1 MSPRRI
7 VKRESDITR
16 MAFPFELLHAKGPAT
31 NMSSFH
37 WHEFV
42 EISFVR
48 AGTGTYEIEDKTFS
62 VQAGDIV
69 IINNTERHRVT
80 YDPARPLHE
89 TVLHF
94 SPALLEGG
102 RSAGEARGQGLPL
115 FSYDGPGFVNKPEL
129 PAPARRAV
137 RAMVAGIRREWER
150 REPWFQSVIRARLVQ
165 VACLVLRAQGSREPE
180 RASVRAA
187 RRKKLATMR
196 QILAWIRANYRRQV
210 SLPEI
215 AARFSMRGSYFSDFF
230 RRAFGVTFTRYLRQL
245 RVEDAARAIAQEG
258 RGSEE
263 AAIASGFT
271 SRTSFHRAFRQVM
284 GASPGDW
291 IARTAGRAAG
301 QAPRISKKAAH

>member
-1 MSPRRI
+1 VSPRRI

-16 MAFPFELLHAKGPAT
+16 MAFPFELLHARGPAT
-31 NMSSFH
+31 NMHWFH

-48 AGTGTYEIEDKTFS
+48 AGTGTYEIEDKTFT
-62 VQAGDIV
+62 VQPGDIV
-69 IINNTERHRVT
+69 IINNSERHRVT

-94 SPALLEGG
+94 SAGLLEGP
-102 RSAGEARGQGLPL
+102 RTPGEARGQGLPL
-115 FSYDGPGFVNKPEL
+115 FSYDGPVFVNKPEL
-129 PAPARRAV
+129 SPVARRAV
-137 RAMVAGIRREWER
+137 RSLVAGIGREWER
-150 REPWFQSVIRARLVQ
+150 REPWFQAVIRARLVQ
-165 VACLVLRAQGSREPE
+165 LACLLLRAQGSREPE
-180 RASVRAA
+180 SASVRAA

-196 QILAWIRANYRRQV
+196 QVLDWIRANYRRQV
-210 SLPEI
+210 SLSEI

-245 RVEDAARAIAQEG
+245 RVEEAARAIAQEG

-263 AAIASGFT
+263 AAIASGFS

-291 IARTAGRAAG
+291 VARAAGRAV
-301 QAPRISKKAAH
+301 PESKKTAH